1 MTQAL
6 APDPFAPLS
15 LAEADAVP
23 TEVAHD
29 EEKVA
34 PVIPVPEDAPA
45 AHFRHAE
52 LGEPSAT
59 WTYKD
64 EAGRR
69 LGHVA
74 RFETPS
80 GKQILPRTC
89 CRLSDGTH
97 AWRWRAF
104 AAPRP
109 LYGLDRLAAR
119 PDAIVLVVEGEKTAD
134 AAQQHFPDYV
144 AVTWPGGSNAAGKA
158 DWSVL
163 ARRRVVMWPDADGPG
178 RKAAAEG
185 AKLVTAAGA
194 ASVGEVAVP
203 DGLPD
208 GWDLADPVPEQLRI
222 ADLLASARPLAT
234 Q

>member
-15 LAEADAVP
+15 LAEAKAAP
-23 TEVAHD
+23 TQVAAD
-29 EEKVA
+29 EEKLA

-64 EAGRR
+64 GAGRR

-89 CRLSDGTH
+89 CRL
-97 AWRWRAF
+97 
-104 AAPRP
+104 P
-109 LYGLDRLAAR
+109 
-119 PDAIVLVVEGEKTAD
+119 
-134 AAQQHFPDYV
+134 
-144 AVTWPGGSNAAGKA
+144 
-158 DWSVL
+158 
-163 ARRRVVMWPDADGPG
+163 
-178 RKAAAEG
+178 
-185 AKLVTAAGA
+185 
-194 ASVGEVAVP
+194 
-203 DGLPD
+203 
-208 GWDLADPVPEQLRI
+208 
-222 ADLLASARPLAT
+222 
-234 Q
+234 

>member
-6 APDPFAPLS
+6 ALDPFAPLS
-15 LAEADAVP
+15 LAEAEAAP
-23 TEVAHD
+23 TEVAAD

-89 CRLSDGTH
+89 WSLSDRTTRQFGH
-97 AWRWRAF
+97 REE
-104 AAPRP
+104 
-109 LYGLDRLAAR
+109 LC
-119 PDAIVLVVEGEKTAD
+119 
-134 AAQQHFPDYV
+134 
-144 AVTWPGGSNAAGKA
+144 
-158 DWSVL
+158 
-163 ARRRVVMWPDADGPG
+163 
-178 RKAAAEG
+178 
-185 AKLVTAAGA
+185 
-194 ASVGEVAVP
+194 
-203 DGLPD
+203 
-208 GWDLADPVPEQLRI
+208 
-222 ADLLASARPLAT
+222 
-234 Q
+234 